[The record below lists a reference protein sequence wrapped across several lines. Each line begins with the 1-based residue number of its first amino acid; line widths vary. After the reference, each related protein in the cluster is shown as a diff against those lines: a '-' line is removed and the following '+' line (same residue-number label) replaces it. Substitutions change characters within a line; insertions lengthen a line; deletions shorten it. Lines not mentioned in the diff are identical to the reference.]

1 MSTKVDIDHLRKW
14 IGKIDNVTDYVTPIV
29 EQRYR
34 ATLNMDIGNPKDGD
48 PVTSGLHWMLGW
60 NLVKNDELGVDSHPA
75 LGEFLPPVPLPR
87 RMWAGSEIKVLKPIR
102 VGDKV
107 IKQSTVADIQ
117 VKEGRTGLLC
127 FVTAEYNF
135 LVNNEVTINEKH
147 NIVYRDISKSGGG
160 SGYSK
165 EIPERA
171 DLSEKIFMHPTILFR
186 YSAIGFV
193 GHRIHYDHPY
203 TVNEENY
210 PGLIVHGPLQATY
223 LLRAAEKLMGKQ
235 VKSFTHKVMAPVF
248 ANSEYI
254 VGVDKMND
262 GSVSCW
268 GATKEFG
275 VTMSC
280 LLYTSPSPR
289 DLSTSRMPSSA

>member
-107 IKQSTVADIQ
+107 VKQSTVADIQ

-135 LVNNEVTINEKH
+135 LVNDEVTINEKH

-165 EIPERA
+165 EIPEKA

-223 LLRAAEKLMGKQ
+223 LLRAAEKLMEKQ

-248 ANSEYI
+248 ANSEYM
-254 VGVDKMND
+254 VGVDKMDD

-268 GATKEFG
+268 GATKKFG
-275 VTMSC
+275 VTM
-280 LLYTSPSPR
+280 R
-289 DLSTSRMPSSA
+289 AEAKF

>member
-165 EIPERA
+165 DIPEKA

-223 LLRAAEKLMGKQ
+223 LLRAAEKLIGKP

-248 ANSEYI
+248 ADSEYM
-254 VGVDKMND
+254 VGVDKMDD

-275 VTMSC
+275 VTM
-280 LLYTSPSPR
+280 R
-289 DLSTSRMPSSA
+289 AEAKF

>member
-14 IGKIDNVTDYVTPIV
+14 IGKIDNVSDYVTPIV

-60 NLVKNDELGVDSHPA
+60 NLVKNDELGVDSYPA

-135 LVNNEVTINEKH
+135 LVNDEVTINEKH

-165 EIPERA
+165 DIPEKA

-223 LLRAAEKLMGKQ
+223 LLRAAEKLMGKP

-248 ANSEYI
+248 ADSEYM
-254 VGVDKMND
+254 VGVDKMDD

-275 VTMSC
+275 VTM
-280 LLYTSPSPR
+280 R
-289 DLSTSRMPSSA
+289 AEAKF

>member
-34 ATLNMDIGNPKDGD
+34 ATLNMDIGNPKHGE

-60 NLVKNDELGVDSHPA
+60 NLVKNNELGVDSHPA

-107 IKQSTVADIQ
+107 VKQSTVADIQ

-135 LVNNEVTINEKH
+135 LVNDEVTINEKH

-248 ANSEYI
+248 ANSEYM
-254 VGVDKMND
+254 VGVDKMDD

-275 VTMSC
+275 VTM
-280 LLYTSPSPR
+280 R
-289 DLSTSRMPSSA
+289 AEAKF

>member
-1 MSTKVDIDHLRKW
+1 MSTKVDVDHLRKW

-34 ATLNMDIGNPKDGD
+34 ATLNMDIGNPKHGE

-107 IKQSTVADIQ
+107 VKQSTVADIQ

-135 LVNNEVTINEKH
+135 LVNDEVTINEKH

-248 ANSEYI
+248 ANSEYM
-254 VGVDKMND
+254 VGVDKMDD

-275 VTMSC
+275 VTM
-280 LLYTSPSPR
+280 R
-289 DLSTSRMPSSA
+289 AEAKF

>member
-1 MSTKVDIDHLRKW
+1 MSTKVNIDHLRKW

-135 LVNNEVTINEKH
+135 LVNDEVTINEKH

-165 EIPERA
+165 DIPEKA

-223 LLRAAEKLMGKQ
+223 LLRAAENLMGKPVQ
-235 VKSFTHKVMAPVF
+235 SFTHKVMAPVF

-254 VGVDKMND
+254 VGVDKMDD

-275 VTMSC
+275 VTM
-280 LLYTSPSPR
+280 R
-289 DLSTSRMPSSA
+289 AEAKF

>member
-165 EIPERA
+165 DIPEKA

-223 LLRAAEKLMGKQ
+223 LLRAAEKLMGKP

-248 ANSEYI
+248 ADSEYM
-254 VGVDKMND
+254 VGVDKMDD

-275 VTMSC
+275 VTM
-280 LLYTSPSPR
+280 R
-289 DLSTSRMPSSA
+289 AKAKF

>member
-135 LVNNEVTINEKH
+135 LVNDEVTINEKH

-165 EIPERA
+165 EIPEKA

-254 VGVDKMND
+254 VGVDKMDD

-275 VTMSC
+275 VTM
-280 LLYTSPSPR
+280 R
-289 DLSTSRMPSSA
+289 AEAKF

>member
-34 ATLNMDIGNPKDGD
+34 ATLNMDTGNPKDGD
-48 PVTSGLHWMLGW
+48 PITSGLHWMLGW

-135 LVNNEVTINEKH
+135 LVNDEVTINEKH

-165 EIPERA
+165 DIPEKA

-223 LLRAAEKLMGKQ
+223 LLRAAEKLMGKP

-248 ANSEYI
+248 ANSEYM
-254 VGVDKMND
+254 VGVDKMDD

-275 VTMSC
+275 VTM
-280 LLYTSPSPR
+280 R
-289 DLSTSRMPSSA
+289 AEAKF

>member
-135 LVNNEVTINEKH
+135 LVNDEVTINEKH

-165 EIPERA
+165 DIPEKA

-223 LLRAAEKLMGKQ
+223 LLRAAEKLMGKP

-254 VGVDKMND
+254 VGVDKMGN

-275 VTMSC
+275 VTM
-280 LLYTSPSPR
+280 R
-289 DLSTSRMPSSA
+289 AEAKF

>member
-34 ATLNMDIGNPKDGD
+34 ATLNMDIGNPKDGE

-107 IKQSTVADIQ
+107 VKQSTVADIQ

-135 LVNNEVTINEKH
+135 LVNDEVTINEKH

-165 EIPERA
+165 EIPEKA

-248 ANSEYI
+248 ANSEYM
-254 VGVDKMND
+254 VGVDKMDD
-262 GSVSCW
+262 GSASCW

-275 VTMSC
+275 VTM
-280 LLYTSPSPR
+280 R
-289 DLSTSRMPSSA
+289 AEAKF

>member
-34 ATLNMDIGNPKDGD
+34 ATLNMDIGNPKDGE

-107 IKQSTVADIQ
+107 VKQSTVADIQ

-135 LVNNEVTINEKH
+135 LVNDEVTINEKH

-165 EIPERA
+165 DIPEKA

-223 LLRAAEKLMGKQ
+223 LLRAAEKLMGKP

-248 ANSEYI
+248 AGSEYM
-254 VGVDKMND
+254 VGVDKMDD

-275 VTMSC
+275 VTM
-280 LLYTSPSPR
+280 R
-289 DLSTSRMPSSA
+289 AEAKF

>member
-1 MSTKVDIDHLRKW
+1 MYTKVDIDHLRKW

-135 LVNNEVTINEKH
+135 LVNDEVTINEKH

-165 EIPERA
+165 DIPEKA

-223 LLRAAEKLMGKQ
+223 LLRAAEKLMGKP

-254 VGVDKMND
+254 VGVDKMDD

-275 VTMSC
+275 VTM
-280 LLYTSPSPR
+280 R
-289 DLSTSRMPSSA
+289 AEAKF

>member
-165 EIPERA
+165 DIPEKA

-223 LLRAAEKLMGKQ
+223 LLRAAEKLMGKS

-248 ANSEYI
+248 ADSEYM
-254 VGVDKMND
+254 VGVDKMDN

-275 VTMSC
+275 VTM
-280 LLYTSPSPR
+280 R
-289 DLSTSRMPSSA
+289 AEAKF

>member
-34 ATLNMDIGNPKDGD
+34 ATLNMDIGNPKDGE

-107 IKQSTVADIQ
+107 VKQSTVADIQ

-135 LVNNEVTINEKH
+135 LVNDEVTINEKH

-248 ANSEYI
+248 ADSEYM
-254 VGVDKMND
+254 VGVDKMDD

-275 VTMSC
+275 VTM
-280 LLYTSPSPR
+280 R
-289 DLSTSRMPSSA
+289 AEAKF

>member
-34 ATLNMDIGNPKDGD
+34 ATLNMDIGNPKDGE

-107 IKQSTVADIQ
+107 VKQSTVADIQ

-135 LVNNEVTINEKH
+135 LVNDEVTINEKH

-171 DLSEKIFMHPTILFR
+171 DLSEKIFMHSTILFR

-248 ANSEYI
+248 ANSEYV
-254 VGVDKMND
+254 VGVDKMDD

-275 VTMSC
+275 VTM
-280 LLYTSPSPR
+280 R
-289 DLSTSRMPSSA
+289 AEAKF

>member
-135 LVNNEVTINEKH
+135 LVNDEVTINEKH

-165 EIPERA
+165 DIPEKA

-223 LLRAAEKLMGKQ
+223 LLRAAEKLMGKP

-248 ANSEYI
+248 AGSEYM
-254 VGVDKMND
+254 VGVDKMDD

-275 VTMSC
+275 VTM
-280 LLYTSPSPR
+280 R
-289 DLSTSRMPSSA
+289 AEAKF

>member
-60 NLVKNDELGVDSHPA
+60 NLVKNDELGADSHPA

-135 LVNNEVTINEKH
+135 LVNDEVTINEKH

-165 EIPERA
+165 DIPEKA

-223 LLRAAEKLMGKQ
+223 LLRAAEKLMGKP

-248 ANSEYI
+248 ADSEYM
-254 VGVDKMND
+254 VGVDKMDD

-275 VTMSC
+275 VTM
-280 LLYTSPSPR
+280 R
-289 DLSTSRMPSSA
+289 AEAKF

>member
-34 ATLNMDIGNPKDGD
+34 ATLNMDIGNPEDGD

-135 LVNNEVTINEKH
+135 LVNDEVTINEKH

-165 EIPERA
+165 DIPEKA
-171 DLSEKIFMHPTILFR
+171 DLSQKIFMHPTILFR

-223 LLRAAEKLMGKQ
+223 LLRAAEKLMGKP

-248 ANSEYI
+248 ADSEYM
-254 VGVDKMND
+254 VGVDKMDD

-275 VTMSC
+275 VTM
-280 LLYTSPSPR
+280 R
-289 DLSTSRMPSSA
+289 AEAKF

>member
-1 MSTKVDIDHLRKW
+1 MSTKVDIDHLRIW

-135 LVNNEVTINEKH
+135 LVNDEVTINEKH

-165 EIPERA
+165 DIPEKA

-223 LLRAAEKLMGKQ
+223 LLRAAEKLMGKP

-248 ANSEYI
+248 ADSEYM
-254 VGVDKMND
+254 VGVDKMDD

-275 VTMSC
+275 VTM
-280 LLYTSPSPR
+280 R
-289 DLSTSRMPSSA
+289 AEAKF

>member
-34 ATLNMDIGNPKDGD
+34 ATLNMDIGNPKDGE

-107 IKQSTVADIQ
+107 VKQSTVADIQ

-135 LVNNEVTINEKH
+135 LVNDEVTINEKH

-248 ANSEYI
+248 ANSEYM
-254 VGVDKMND
+254 VGVDKMDD

-275 VTMSC
+275 VTM
-280 LLYTSPSPR
+280 R
-289 DLSTSRMPSSA
+289 AEAKF

>member
-117 VKEGRTGLLC
+117 VKEARTGLLC

-135 LVNNEVTINEKH
+135 LVNDEVTINEKH

-165 EIPERA
+165 DIPEKA

-223 LLRAAEKLMGKQ
+223 LLRAAEKLMGKP

-248 ANSEYI
+248 ADSEYM
-254 VGVDKMND
+254 VGVDKMDD

-275 VTMSC
+275 VTM
-280 LLYTSPSPR
+280 R
-289 DLSTSRMPSSA
+289 AEAKF

>member
-48 PVTSGLHWMLGW
+48 PITSGLHWMLGW

-135 LVNNEVTINEKH
+135 LVNDEVTINEKH

-165 EIPERA
+165 DIPEKA

-223 LLRAAEKLMGKQ
+223 LLRAAEKLMGKP

-248 ANSEYI
+248 ADSEYM
-254 VGVDKMND
+254 VGVDKMDD

-275 VTMSC
+275 VTM
-280 LLYTSPSPR
+280 R
-289 DLSTSRMPSSA
+289 AEAKF

>member
-34 ATLNMDIGNPKDGD
+34 ATLNMDIGNPKDGE

-107 IKQSTVADIQ
+107 VKQSTVADIQ

-135 LVNNEVTINEKH
+135 LVNDEVTINEKH

-248 ANSEYI
+248 ANSEYV
-254 VGVDKMND
+254 VGVDKMDD

-275 VTMSC
+275 VTM
-280 LLYTSPSPR
+280 R
-289 DLSTSRMPSSA
+289 AEAKF

>member
-34 ATLNMDIGNPKDGD
+34 ATLNMDIGNPKDGE

-60 NLVKNDELGVDSHPA
+60 NLVKNDELGIDSHPA

-107 IKQSTVADIQ
+107 VKQSTVADIQ

-135 LVNNEVTINEKH
+135 LVNDEVTINEKH

-248 ANSEYI
+248 ANSEYM
-254 VGVDKMND
+254 VGVDKMDD

-275 VTMSC
+275 VTM
-280 LLYTSPSPR
+280 R
-289 DLSTSRMPSSA
+289 AEAKF

>member
-34 ATLNMDIGNPKDGD
+34 ATLNMDIGIPKDGD

-107 IKQSTVADIQ
+107 VKQSTVADIQ

-135 LVNNEVTINEKH
+135 LVNDEVTINEKH

-248 ANSEYI
+248 ANSEYM
-254 VGVDKMND
+254 VGVDKMDD
-262 GSVSCW
+262 GLVSCW

-275 VTMSC
+275 VTM
-280 LLYTSPSPR
+280 R
-289 DLSTSRMPSSA
+289 AEAKF

>member
-34 ATLNMDIGNPKDGD
+34 ATLNMDVGNPKDGD

-135 LVNNEVTINEKH
+135 LVNDEVTINEKH

-165 EIPERA
+165 DIPEKA

-248 ANSEYI
+248 ADSEYM
-254 VGVDKMND
+254 VGVDKMDD

-275 VTMSC
+275 VTM
-280 LLYTSPSPR
+280 R
-289 DLSTSRMPSSA
+289 AEAKF

>member
-34 ATLNMDIGNPKDGD
+34 ATLNMDIGNPKDGE

-107 IKQSTVADIQ
+107 VKQSTVADIQ

-135 LVNNEVTINEKH
+135 LVNDEVTINEKH

-171 DLSEKIFMHPTILFR
+171 DLIEKIFMHPTILFR

-248 ANSEYI
+248 ANSEYM
-254 VGVDKMND
+254 VGVNKMDD

-275 VTMSC
+275 VTM
-280 LLYTSPSPR
+280 R
-289 DLSTSRMPSSA
+289 AEAKF

>member
-14 IGKIDNVTDYVTPIV
+14 IGKIDNVADYVTPIV

-87 RMWAGSEIKVLKPIR
+87 RMWAGSQIKVLKPIR

-135 LVNNEVTINEKH
+135 LVNDEVTINEKH

-165 EIPERA
+165 DIPEKA

-223 LLRAAEKLMGKQ
+223 LLRAAEKLMGKP

-275 VTMSC
+275 VTMRAESKF
-280 LLYTSPSPR
+280 
-289 DLSTSRMPSSA
+289 

>member
-135 LVNNEVTINEKH
+135 LVNDEVTINEKH

-165 EIPERA
+165 DIPEKA

-223 LLRAAEKLMGKQ
+223 LLRAAEKLMGKP

-248 ANSEYI
+248 ANSEYM
-254 VGVDKMND
+254 VGVDKMDD

-275 VTMSC
+275 VTM
-280 LLYTSPSPR
+280 R
-289 DLSTSRMPSSA
+289 AEAKF

>member
-34 ATLNMDIGNPKDGD
+34 ATLNMDIGNPKDGE

-107 IKQSTVADIQ
+107 VKQSTVADIQ

-135 LVNNEVTINEKH
+135 LVNDEVTINEKH

-165 EIPERA
+165 EIPDRA

-248 ANSEYI
+248 ANSEYM
-254 VGVDKMND
+254 VGVDKMDD

-275 VTMSC
+275 VTM
-280 LLYTSPSPR
+280 R
-289 DLSTSRMPSSA
+289 AEAKF

>member
-135 LVNNEVTINEKH
+135 LVNDEVTINEKH

-235 VKSFTHKVMAPVF
+235 VKSFSHKVMAPVF
-248 ANSEYI
+248 ANSEYM
-254 VGVDKMND
+254 VGVDKMDD

-275 VTMSC
+275 VTM
-280 LLYTSPSPR
+280 R
-289 DLSTSRMPSSA
+289 AEAKF

>member
-1 MSTKVDIDHLRKW
+1 MSTKVDIDLLRKW

-34 ATLNMDIGNPKDGD
+34 ATLNMDIGNPKDGE

-107 IKQSTVADIQ
+107 VKQSTVADIQ

-135 LVNNEVTINEKH
+135 LVNDEVTINEKH

-248 ANSEYI
+248 ADSEYM
-254 VGVDKMND
+254 VGVDKMDD

-275 VTMSC
+275 VTM
-280 LLYTSPSPR
+280 R
-289 DLSTSRMPSSA
+289 AEAKF

>member
-135 LVNNEVTINEKH
+135 LVNDEVTINEKH

-165 EIPERA
+165 DIPEKA

-223 LLRAAEKLMGKQ
+223 LLRAAEKLMFKP

-254 VGVDKMND
+254 VGVDKMDD

-275 VTMSC
+275 VTM
-280 LLYTSPSPR
+280 R
-289 DLSTSRMPSSA
+289 AEAKF

>member
-34 ATLNMDIGNPKDGD
+34 ATLNMDIGNPKDGE

-107 IKQSTVADIQ
+107 VKQSTVADIQ

-135 LVNNEVTINEKH
+135 LVNDEVTINEKH

-165 EIPERA
+165 EIPEKA

-193 GHRIHYDHPY
+193 GHRIHYDQPY

-248 ANSEYI
+248 ANSEYM
-254 VGVDKMND
+254 VGVDKMDD

-275 VTMSC
+275 VTM
-280 LLYTSPSPR
+280 R
-289 DLSTSRMPSSA
+289 AEAKF

>member
-34 ATLNMDIGNPKDGD
+34 ATLNMDIGNPKDGE

-60 NLVKNDELGVDSHPA
+60 NLVKNDELGADSHPA

-87 RMWAGSEIKVLKPIR
+87 RMWAGSEIKALKPIR

-107 IKQSTVADIQ
+107 VKQSTVADIQ

-135 LVNNEVTINEKH
+135 LVNDEVTINEKH

-193 GHRIHYDHPY
+193 GHRIHYDDPY

-248 ANSEYI
+248 ANSEYM
-254 VGVDKMND
+254 VGADKMDD

-275 VTMSC
+275 VTM
-280 LLYTSPSPR
+280 R
-289 DLSTSRMPSSA
+289 AEAKF

>member
-34 ATLNMDIGNPKDGD
+34 ATLNMDIGNPKDGE

-107 IKQSTVADIQ
+107 VKQSTVADIQ

-135 LVNNEVTINEKH
+135 LVNDEVTINEKH

-171 DLSEKIFMHPTILFR
+171 DLIEKIFMHPTLLFR

-223 LLRAAEKLMGKQ
+223 LLRAAEKLMDKQ

-248 ANSEYI
+248 ANSEYM
-254 VGVDKMND
+254 VGVDKMDD

-275 VTMSC
+275 VTM
-280 LLYTSPSPR
+280 R
-289 DLSTSRMPSSA
+289 AEAKF